1 MSSVDGFCCPLL
13 PCLVSLSFGLG
24 LKLNYKNTFV
34 RRKMIANAK
43 LLTFHDSND
52 LKLAVTGV
60 EVVNSFLGG

>member
-24 LKLNYKNTFV
+24 LKLNYKNTFT

-43 LLTFHDSND
+43 LLTFHDPND
-52 LKLAVTGV
+52 LKFAVTRV
-60 EVVNSFLGG
+60 EMVNGFLGG